1 MPDEKMD
8 IETKS
13 ERSIRKLLSR
23 IFVIVLIVVLFT
35 SWLLVGLDKSD
46 IMYAVWVSIAVLG
59 SWIVI
64 VVGRAIND
72 RNLSI
77 KSERSG
83 KPYVAEEMGVLSAMP
98 TDEAESSDNE
108 ENV

>member
-1 MPDEKMD
+1 MTDEKLE
-8 IETKS
+8 IESKSDRTTKK
-13 ERSIRKLLSR
+13 IFSR
-23 IFVIVLIVVLFT
+23 IFIIVLIVVLFT

-46 IMYAVWVSIAVLG
+46 IMYAVYVSLGVLG

-64 VVGRAIND
+64 VVGRAINE
-72 RNLSI
+72 RNLSL

-98 TDEAESSDNE
+98 DDEVASSDM
-108 ENV
+108 ENNV